1 MYFEGLIK
9 QGRSFKRKIVFNAV
23 SYTDAEAI
31 LTEYVTKEFSFADF
45 KLSIKELSKIEILV
59 RKDKEQLWFKATVT
73 NGISESGGKELSSR
87 ILFNA
92 DNFNDAIEYLHSI
105 TIESD
110 YEGARCTMIKET
122 DIYTVLKE

>member
-31 LTEYVTKEFSFADF
+31 LTKYAKEESLLSDF
-45 KLSIKELSKIEILV
+45 KLSIKELSKIEIV
-59 RKDKEQLWFKATVT
+59 ARPDEEQVWFKATIVT
-73 NGISESGGKELSSR
+73 GISESGKELPSK

-92 DNFNDAIEYLHSI
+92 NNFDEAINYLNQI
-105 TIESD
+105 TGECD
-110 YEGARCTMIKET
+110 YEGARCIMIKET
-122 DIYTVLKE
+122 DIYSVLQ